1 MVGKVETEQKRQ
13 AWQASLDQLHQ
24 TIQEIIQAQKNARY
38 MPLSRL
44 PEHYLNDINRK
55 FQRISEVIYFTSL
68 HFVSDKQVITRLPH
82 Y

>member
-1 MVGKVETEQKRQ
+1 MLIFKASDQQEALMVGKVETEQKRQ

-44 PEHYLNDINRK
+44 PEHYLNDIVPAN
-55 FQRISEVIYFTSL
+55 F
-68 HFVSDKQVITRLPH
+68 
-82 Y
+82 

>member
-38 MPLSRL
+38 MLLSRL
-44 PEHYLNDINRK
+44 PNYYLKNK
-55 FQRISEVIYFTSL
+55 G
-68 HFVSDKQVITRLPH
+68 
-82 Y
+82 